1 MAMEILRDI
10 INLLISAILSIIV
23 AYFTATYAV
32 RREMKHG
39 KARFLEICRRYI
51 LNFINAFDIKDPQ
64 RRLRADPL
72 TYQFYVSELRK
83 IIKDLDEL
91 LRNPYTEHLILRYP
105 NITRVLVRLRRELI
119 ELEFRGPPL
128 RSLFLENI
136 KEILDLI
143 DVIRKDL
150 GRSFRSTSFDLEI
163 DNLKQALQDA
173 GLLH

>member
-39 KARFLEICRRYI
+39 KARFLEICRRYV
-51 LNFINAFDIKDPQ
+51 LNFINAFDIKDP
-64 RRLRADPL
+64 RHRLRADPL
-72 TYQFYVSELRK
+72 TYQF
-83 IIKDLDEL
+83 DEL

-136 KEILDLI
+136 EEILDLI